1 MLTVSSCC
9 HYFTWYALRTSYA
22 ERGCGG
28 HVLDLV
34 RVLPGVVDR
43 QLGELDDLTV
53 SVDVDPDAVGRR
65 QRLSVER
72 PLTVRA
78 TRLRQLAR
86 QRRRLRL
93 ETFHVLQIERD
104 LYRLV

>member
-1 MLTVSSCC
+1 MLTVSSCR
-9 HYFTWYALRTSYA
+9 HYFTWYARRTSYA

-34 RVLPGVVDR
+34 RVLSGVVDR

-53 SVDVDPDAVGRR
+53 SVDVDPDAVGRAE
-65 QRLSVER
+65 RLSVER
-72 PLTVRA
+72 PLAVRA
-78 TRLRQLAR
+78 TGLRQLAR

-93 ETFHVLQIERD
+93 ETFRVLQLQRD
-104 LYRLV
+104 LHRLV